1 MLDLGGFMLDI
12 YFLENTN
19 RSFKSFCEK
28 MKESNRIEIPWGD
41 HFCSGLKGKL
51 IGVTFG
57 REQFEGNDDMLH
69 WTTKPKYW
77 KTVSEIREGKYTVPE
92 DRPLKQESSAPP
104 GFDAISDEDLPF

>member
-1 MLDLGGFMLDI
+1 MRDFIRQKFDSNTRLGKKWPCIFNQLI
-12 YFLENTN
+12 YDKDGNTN

-57 REQFEGNDDMLH
+57 REQFEGNDDMLALDNE
-69 WTTKPKYW
+69 TEVLENSVGDPRRKIYR
-77 KTVSEIREGKYTVPE
+77 S
-92 DRPLKQESSAPP
+92 
-104 GFDAISDEDLPF
+104 